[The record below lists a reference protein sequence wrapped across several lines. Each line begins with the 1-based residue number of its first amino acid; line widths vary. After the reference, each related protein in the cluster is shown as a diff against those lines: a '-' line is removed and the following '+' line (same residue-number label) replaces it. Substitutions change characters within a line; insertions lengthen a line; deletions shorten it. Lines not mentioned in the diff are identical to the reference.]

1 VIRINLGIKDDSI
14 KRIMDGQFF
23 YSRFFIAFIMILKV
37 IFISCQMDGD
47 ISDSNN
53 KIHLQIESTES
64 ALRSALDS
72 ISNKDGGKIT
82 FKSEQDTI
90 NISDRIYF
98 YGNNLDLDGGQE
110 EIIIN
115 YTGPDGCNQTEGQD
129 HFIEI
134 HGDNNKII
142 NFTLLGF
149 PDGIH
154 IQSGTDNV
162 VENIKFPYICEDAV
176 TNSGRGYEAF
186 QTVIRNC
193 YFESSEDKA
202 VMINNGGSVLVE
214 DCEFVNCAQPVRAG
228 GKRGT
233 HTVRNCV
240 FNGTSSGPRF
250 SGGAEGMLIL
260 FENNQVNDAKYGLRV
275 YGSVQTIV
283 TENYFENNSQNGIYV
298 YDKATVSLEKNN
310 FLSSGNI
317 GILLEDSVLVDLG
330 GGEVSIDGKSIT
342 SGGEN
347 VLKGSKSKDLVNN
360 SVFEAKAENNSW
372 DHSTITEVIA
382 NDVWGDVDVDP
393 LFQNSSLKNSN
404 SE

>member
-1 VIRINLGIKDDSI
+1 MIQNLQNFIINSKMRSKRQVMPDQTPFCKYCTLFLLIVVIMLLNCNHDQDNAL
-14 KRIMDGQFF
+14 
-23 YSRFFIAFIMILKV
+23 
-37 IFISCQMDGD
+37 
-47 ISDSNN
+47 SNN
-53 KIHLQIESTES
+53 NPHLQIECKES

-72 ISNKDGGKIT
+72 ISNLGGGKIT
-82 FKSEQDTI
+82 FRSDQDTVD
-90 NISDRIYF
+90 ISDRIYF
-98 YGNNLDLDGGQE
+98 YGYNMVLDGGQQN
-110 EIIIN
+110 IVLR
-115 YTGPDGCNQTEGQD
+115 YTGPDDCSQTEGQD

-142 NFTLLGF
+142 NFTLIGF

-162 VENIKFPYICEDAV
+162 VENIKFPFICEDAV

-240 FNGTSSGPRF
+240 FNGTSTGPRF

-317 GILLEDSVLVDLG
+317 GILLEDSALVDLG

-347 VLKGSKSKDLVNN
+347 VLKGSQSKDLVNN
-360 SVFEAKAENNSW
+360 TVFEVKAENNSW
-372 DHSTITEVIA
+372 DHSTVTEVIA
-382 NDVWGDVDVDP
+382 NDIWGDVDVDP
-393 LFQNSSLKNSN
+393 LFQNSF
-404 SE
+404 